1 MKPTAAALSLTTSLV
16 LAGCAGMDADAC
28 RGADW
33 YALGERDGLHYGL
46 RPQIDVYAHQ
56 CSLHGVPAAEKEY
69 LAGWTDGYREFI
81 RRSTGA
87 DCCAPSN

>member
-1 MKPTAAALSLTTSLV
+1 MKRTLAALSLTTSL
-16 LAGCAGMDADAC
+16 AACAGMDADAC

-46 RPQIDVYAHQ
+46 RPQIHQYAHQ
-56 CSLHGVPAAEKEY
+56 CSAHGLQASENAY
-69 LAGWTDGYREFI
+69 MAGWTDGYREFI
-81 RRSTGA
+81 RRSTGS